1 MKTQALLALLF
12 FLMACQ
18 PKEESNEI
26 STEAHEKEI
35 STWHADR
42 VESLK
47 KEDGWLNLIG
57 LYWLNE
63 GSNTFGSEDSA
74 DLKLEEG
81 DFPSKIGKFILQD
94 GEVFFEPMVE
104 GITLNNMGLEE
115 KTVIFSKSMEGA
127 GPSLSFGTLRF
138 NIIKRAD
145 AYGLRVRDLAAASVT
160 EFLGI
165 DRYPV
170 AMEWRLM
177 GKFVPYEP
185 MKEIPITNV
194 IGQTTPNPSPGYV
207 SFEKDGKTYTLDA
220 LDAGEELYLIFADAT
235 SGSET
240 YGGGRYLYIP
250 KPKAGTDRVV
260 IDFNKAYNP
269 PCVFTPHATC
279 PLPPRQNMLELAIE
293 AGEKNYGKH

>member
-1 MKTQALLALLF
+1 MKTQALITVLF
-12 FLMACQ
+12 LFMACQ
-18 PKEESNEI
+18 PKEESHEI
-26 STEAHEKEI
+26 STDSHEKEI

-57 LYWLNE
+57 LFWLGE
-63 GSNTFGSEDSA
+63 GPNTFGSGDSSN
-74 DLKLEEG
+74 LKLEEG
-81 DFPSKIGKFILQD
+81 NFPSNIGVFTLQN
-94 GEVFFEPMVE
+94 GEVYFEPKVE
-104 GITLNNMGLEE
+104 GINLDNKGLEE
-115 KTVIFSKSMEGA
+115 TTVIFSTSMEGA
-127 GPSLSFGTLRF
+127 GPALSLGTLRF

-145 AYGLRVRDLAAASVT
+145 AYGLRVRDLEAASVK
-160 EFLGI
+160 EFSGI

-170 AMEWRLM
+170 SLDWRLI
-177 GKFVPYEP
+177 GQFVPYEP
-185 MKEIPITNV
+185 SKEIPITNV
-194 IGQTTPNPSPGYV
+194 IGQTTPNLSPGYV

-250 KPKAGTDRVV
+250 KPKAGSDVVV

-279 PLPPRQNMLELAIE
+279 PLPPRQNMLELPIE
-293 AGEKNYGKH
+293 AGEKNFGKH